1 MVRIKRHCTCR
12 IAWPMAVCNDLA
24 TLLPECACT
33 LAILLTKAVLIS
45 TRKRSPAFS
54 ISEALW
60 VTQLRRQAQ
69 EYLVTLCSH
78 SHKSQGGAP
87 EPPHLR
93 SSTKSGL
100 TVREAEQSRE
110 EGARVCRTE
119 EDKTRQKGGTGALR
133 KSTLEHWLGDPSH
146 GDFSCTPKQ
155 SQDTRNRV
163 INGTG
168 Q

>member
-1 MVRIKRHCTCR
+1 MENEDVNLSFCPGQVVVRIKRHCTCR

-93 SSTKSGL
+93 SSTKSWKMSRSLAVGQGREDQREQRCQRPRRDSYAEAYEREKGL
-100 TVREAEQSRE
+100 VPRAWT
-110 EGARVCRTE
+110 AR
-119 EDKTRQKGGTGALR
+119 LR
-133 KSTLEHWLGDPSH
+133 SPWW
-146 GDFSCTPKQ
+146 
-155 SQDTRNRV
+155 
-163 INGTG
+163 
-168 Q
+168 